1 MVPQSTHNHKLRV
14 LKIVQSVLQFKFKHY
29 LPNPSRVHSA
39 GDLGGILPD
48 YSAHLCAHSFK
59 RGALV
64 LGSRE
69 TPSSCVFEY

>member
-29 LPNPSRVHSA
+29 LPYRSRVQCWR
-39 GDLGGILPD
+39 LGGILPD
-48 YSAHLCAHSFK
+48 YSAYLCAHSFK
-59 RGALV
+59 WGALV